1 MKRMKKSG
9 FTLVEIMIVV
19 LIIGLLAAIAIP
31 GFMKARTEARAQTC
45 ANNCRLYE
53 AAMEQ
58 ELMKGNDA
66 VTCATVDPEYFKGNT
81 LPVCPDEGTY
91 SYTAAN
97 ATVTC
102 SVHGAAEVEP
112 EEP

>member
-53 AAMEQ
+53 AAVEQ
-58 ELMKGNDA
+58 ELMKGNDT
-66 VTCATVDPEYFKGNT
+66 VTPDTVDVEYFKGNEY
-81 LPVCPDEGTY
+81 PACPDGGTY

-97 ATVTC
+97 STVSC
-102 SVHGAAEVEP
+102 SFHGAAEEP
-112 EEP
+112 AEEP